1 VRVRSFVDRID
12 EFLPLSLS
20 EREALTALQ
29 GRTRSLRRGAVLVRE
44 NDRTSDLFVLKSGML
59 MSYVLTDDGSRQIL
73 RFLFPGDVTGA
84 SALAYTN
91 SPESVAALCESVVCL
106 LDRTQVADVLARHP
120 RLALALTAIDQAE
133 RAAMTDRLAGL
144 GRTSAQARIAAV
156 LLDLRDRLRRT
167 GEDVA
172 SGFTLPLT
180 QEEIGDASGLT
191 AVHVNRMLRQL
202 EDMGLIVRTGTRV
215 TLSDETRLKRAA
227 KYVDR
232 LAAIDLSWMVSAGA

>member
-1 VRVRSFVDRID
+1 
-12 EFLPLSLS
+12 
-20 EREALTALQ
+20 
-29 GRTRSLRRGAVLVRE
+29 
-44 NDRTSDLFVLKSGML
+44 M
-59 MSYVLTDDGSRQIL
+59 
-73 RFLFPGDVTGA
+73 
-84 SALAYTN
+84 
-91 SPESVAALCESVVCL
+91 
-106 LDRTQVADVLARHP
+106 
-120 RLALALTAIDQAE
+120 
-133 RAAMTDRLAGL
+133 
-144 GRTSAQARIAAV
+144 AAV